1 MNTIAWIGF
10 SQSLFAAILMFT
22 KRDSSLSDKILSGWL
37 TLLSIEFLTCGLDY
51 EIFRQPLLSSSFL
64 LFNPA
69 FFLYISS
76 LTRPSFRLKWVQLFH
91 LLPFLVFELYAYLI
105 KEPFSMDA
113 YFVRDENFLF
123 RMGFATANFISWSL
137 YNPLSLRLVHKYRMH
152 LRNEQSNIEKNVSL
166 GWVLAVGIFY
176 VVYCIIAFI
185 IAVVVFYS
193 EMQADLPHVYN
204 YSLLLFLIFVLSFY
218 GLRQQA
224 LPKQLLVDKIRIP
237 YEHSNLSDDVKKRI
251 ETKVMAY
258 FENEKAYLNPE
269 LNMELLAQILKI
281 PKYQITEVL
290 NTAIGKNFFQFVNT
304 YRVEAVKHMLL
315 DPKNRFSIEAIGYEC
330 GFSSKSS
337 FYTVFKSMTGV
348 TPVEF
353 KNKSSR

>member
-1 MNTIAWIGF
+1 M
-10 SQSLFAAILMFT
+10 
-22 KRDSSLSDKILSGWL
+22 
-37 TLLSIEFLTCGLDY
+37 
-51 EIFRQPLLSSSFL
+51 
-64 LFNPA
+64 
-69 FFLYISS
+69 
-76 LTRPSFRLKWVQLFH
+76 
-91 LLPFLVFELYAYLI
+91 
-105 KEPFSMDA
+105 
-113 YFVRDENFLF
+113 
-123 RMGFATANFISWSL
+123 
-137 YNPLSLRLVHKYRMH
+137 
-152 LRNEQSNIEKNVSL
+152 
-166 GWVLAVGIFY
+166 LAVGVFY

-185 IAVVVFYS
+185 IAVVVYYS

-224 LPKQLLVDKIRIP
+224 LPKQLLVEKLRIP

-269 LNMELLAQILKI
+269 LNMELLAQTLRI
-281 PKYQITEVL
+281 PKHQITEVL
-290 NTAIGKNFFQFVNT
+290 NTNIGKNFFQFVNT
-304 YRVEAVKHMLL
+304 FRVDAVKKMLL
-315 DPKNRFSIEAIGYEC
+315 DPKNKFSIEAIGYEC

-337 FYTVFKSMTGV
+337 FYTVFKSITGV